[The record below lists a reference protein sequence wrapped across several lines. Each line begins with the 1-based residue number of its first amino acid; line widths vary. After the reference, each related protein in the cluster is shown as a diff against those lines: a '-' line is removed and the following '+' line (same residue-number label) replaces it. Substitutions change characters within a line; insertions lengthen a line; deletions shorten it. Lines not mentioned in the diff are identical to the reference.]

1 MKVDVDLYSSEVITK
16 MEHHKAGNTQ
26 LAREVF
32 NYHQLEEILKVGRSL
47 DPSSHIILVTFR
59 TLESTPA
66 EATMWARYSV
76 VSTVSTVLSLYLT
89 LSFLL

>member
-1 MKVDVDLYSSEVITK
+1 MDLYSSEVITK
-16 MEHHKAGNTQ
+16 MEHHKAGNSQ

-32 NYHQLEEILKVGRSL
+32 NYQELEEIFKVGSFL
-47 DPSSHIILVTFR
+47 YPSSHIILVTFR

-76 VSTVSTVLSLYLT
+76 VSTVFPLYLT
-89 LSFLL
+89 FLSGL

>member
-16 MEHHKAGNTQ
+16 MEHHKGGKTQ
-26 LAREVF
+26 LARGVF
-32 NYHQLEEILKVGRSL
+32 NYQELEEILKVGRSL

-59 TLESTPA
+59 TLESTPT

-76 VSTVSTVLSLYLT
+76 VSTVFPLYLT
-89 LSFLL
+89 FLSGL

>member
-32 NYHQLEEILKVGRSL
+32 NYHELEEILKVGRSL

-76 VSTVSTVLSLYLT
+76 VSTVSTLQQ
-89 LSFLL
+89 SFLSI